1 MLTGRECRV
10 EGEGKSGVAV
20 DCAARRNGA
29 SGGDARV
36 GKVQTD
42 EVTRTHWQ
50 KMNTIKSGRKIQ
62 NTV

>member
-20 DCAARRNGA
+20 DCTARRNGA

-36 GKVQTD
+36 GEVQTD
-42 EVTRTHWQ
+42 EMTHMHRQ
-50 KMNTIKSGRKIQ
+50 SMNMIKPDRENQ